1 MACNPNLQSCLTT
14 SATNQVSQSLDL
26 AHDPLNA
33 MFTYAKTFAGAYVSP
48 SYNQKLI
55 IEALAKN
62 PKGMFSRHL
71 SHKTGVSNKS
81 DTIKRRVREL
91 LAKHDLEIRTKRI
104 PEKAQWLWSLNH
116 ISSGE

>member
-1 MACNPNLQSCLTT
+1 MEVKDNK
-14 SATNQVSQSLDL
+14 SQDEILLPESLL
-26 AHDPLNA
+26 KKL
-33 MFTYAKTFAGAYVSP
+33 

-55 IEALAKN
+55 IEVLAKN
-62 PKGMFSRHL
+62 PKGMLSRYL

-81 DTIKRRVREL
+81 DTIKRHVREL

-104 PEKAQWLWSLNH
+104 PEKAQWLWSLNY

>member
-1 MACNPNLQSCLTT
+1 MDVKNNK
-14 SATNQVSQSLDL
+14 SQEEILL
-26 AHDPLNA
+26 PEVLL
-33 MFTYAKTFAGAYVSP
+33 KKL

>member
-1 MACNPNLQSCLTT
+1 MDVKNNK
-14 SATNQVSQSLDL
+14 SQEEI
-26 AHDPLNA
+26 PLPEVLL
-33 MFTYAKTFAGAYVSP
+33 KKL

-62 PKGMFSRHL
+62 PKGMLSRYL

-81 DTIKRRVREL
+81 DTIKRHVREL

-104 PEKAQWLWSLNH
+104 PEKRQWLWSLNH

>member
-1 MACNPNLQSCLTT
+1 MEVNNKK
-14 SATNQVSQSLDL
+14 SQEEIRLPEAL
-26 AHDPLNA
+26 L
-33 MFTYAKTFAGAYVSP
+33 KKL

-104 PEKAQWLWSLNH
+104 PEKAQWLWSLNY
-116 ISSGE
+116 ISSGEQ

>member
-1 MACNPNLQSCLTT
+1 MEVKDNK
-14 SATNQVSQSLDL
+14 SQDEILLPESLL
-26 AHDPLNA
+26 KKL
-33 MFTYAKTFAGAYVSP
+33 

-62 PKGMFSRHL
+62 PKGMLSRYL

-81 DTIKRRVREL
+81 DTIKRHVREL

-104 PEKAQWLWSLNH
+104 PEKAQWLWSLNY

>member
-1 MACNPNLQSCLTT
+1 MDVKNNK
-14 SATNQVSQSLDL
+14 SQEEILL
-26 AHDPLNA
+26 PEVLI
-33 MFTYAKTFAGAYVSP
+33 KKL

-91 LAKHDLEIRTKRI
+91 LAKHDLEIRTKRV

-116 ISSGE
+116 ISSEE

>member
-1 MACNPNLQSCLTT
+1 MEVKDNK
-14 SATNQVSQSLDL
+14 SQDEILL
-26 AHDPLNA
+26 PEVLI
-33 MFTYAKTFAGAYVSP
+33 KKL

-55 IEALAKN
+55 IETLAKN

>member
-1 MACNPNLQSCLTT
+1 MEVKDNK
-14 SATNQVSQSLDL
+14 SQDEILL
-26 AHDPLNA
+26 PEVLL
-33 MFTYAKTFAGAYVSP
+33 KKL

>member
-1 MACNPNLQSCLTT
+1 MEVKDNK
-14 SATNQVSQSLDL
+14 SQDEILL
-26 AHDPLNA
+26 PEVLL
-33 MFTYAKTFAGAYVSP
+33 KKL

-81 DTIKRRVREL
+81 DTIKRHVREL